1 MVERAQIKINNK
13 QLGRNTPPRDVMD
26 HIKNESLKISSN
38 RGYMIKNSW
47 PDGTE
52 SDDGMNSNVRG
63 ATSPWTN
70 ISEPSNHLMASNGGI
85 IPPSLVIRPSLY
97 VPDDVPQQAFSV
109 EPLVL
114 KLKEMNVQ
122 KQAERV
128 SELCHLTRSC
138 TESRLLII
146 GN

>member
-1 MVERAQIKINNK
+1 
-13 QLGRNTPPRDVMD
+13 
-26 HIKNESLKISSN
+26 
-38 RGYMIKNSW
+38 MIKNTW
-47 PDGTE
+47 TGGTE
-52 SDDGMNSNVRG
+52 SDNGMNSNVNLL
-63 ATSPWTN
+63 S
-70 ISEPSNHLMASNGGI
+70 SNHLMASNGGI